1 MCTELIHSTVQ
12 QKLGQH
18 CKNIENNKIK
28 YFKNYIAK
36 GKRKGAEENGKNV
49 LSYLIIF
56 TNPIKLKYPDE

>member
-1 MCTELIHSTVQ
+1 M
-12 QKLGQH
+12 
-18 CKNIENNKIK
+18 
-28 YFKNYIAK
+28 AK